1 MAIIRYSIKNP
12 LVVNLVLMFV
22 LIAGIM
28 SWYSMPQEMFPV
40 VLKDQVKITVRY
52 DGATPEDVERE
63 ITIPVE
69 EAFDS
74 LGDKDYIRSTSSEGV
89 STVVIKLKAG
99 TNVDEFMRLARS
111 TLDQITTLPTEA
123 EKPELSRLETRFPV
137 ISIAVYGKVDRSTLF
152 LLADKVKDSI
162 RDNVPGVATVGVAG
176 KRDWELWV
184 EVKPSVLASSHVSLK
199 QVATALRANLKDTPG
214 GLVKAQEGDILLRG
228 KGQQPTPE
236 NIRKIV
242 IKSGPSGGQLL
253 LGEVAE
259 VRHRLSE
266 AKTFGRFNQKPSV
279 NLTVSKTSKA
289 STIEV
294 AKLIRALVIDIR
306 KTLPK
311 GVTTNVFGD
320 MSVFVENRLNTV
332 KSSGLVGLILVLLSL
347 YIFLNFRVALVTAM
361 GIPVAFLV
369 AVIALNFFDFSI
381 NMVSMFAF
389 LIALGMIVDDAI
401 IVNENVYRHMEM
413 GESPEKAAY
422 LGAREVFWPVVAST
436 ITTIAAFLPMFS
448 ITGTLGA
455 FVQVIPVVVTAALVG
470 SLFEA
475 FGVLPSHAAEILK
488 VRKANKRKSL
498 LNWQALL
505 QVYLRVLRWSVVN
518 RYIVTALT
526 VGALI
531 VSVAYYNTRMSHNLF
546 SKVDVGQ
553 FFINIEAP
561 NTYSLEESERL
572 AKKVEAV
579 LFKILR
585 KNEIDTVLTNVGF
598 SFIDFNRFKLG
609 SRYIQLMVNLKK
621 PRPEGIIEKYVSP
634 LVSLKFE
641 PWGTRTR
648 SNKEL
653 LNLTRT
659 ELLKISGIEHL
670 YIARPIGGPV
680 GADIEVGIAGPDIK
694 VLRAQAI
701 RLTQWLEKQ
710 PGVYDFRH
718 DMDPGKRQ
726 YSYAINERGKKLGL
740 TQKEISEF
748 VRNGFL
754 GLEVVHVTRNNKRMP
769 VRLIFSQQV
778 RKSSDLNNLQIT
790 LPGKKPFFLG
800 DVASIQSGQA
810 LNTINRRDRRRL
822 AVIKAEVNANIVTA
836 DKVVPKIEKYFKKFL
851 ADNPEYKLNFLGEK
865 KRASESFKGM
875 QTAMILS
882 FAIIFFVLA
891 ALFKS
896 LLDPFVIMLAI
907 PFGFIGVIIGH
918 ELFSFKISFLSMVG
932 FIALA
937 GIVVNDSLILIDFA
951 KKQQARGVDRFEALI
966 EAGRVRIRPIL
977 LTTITTFLGISPL
990 IFFASGQT
998 AFLSPMAV
1006 SLGFGLLFA
1015 TVLILISLPCF
1026 YLIADDMREGT
1037 KRLFGIKSTAK
1048 N

>member
-12 LVVNLVLMFV
+12 LIVNLILMFV
-22 LIAGIM
+22 LIAGVM

-40 VLKDQVKITVRY
+40 ILKDQVKIVVRY

-69 EAFDS
+69 EAFDA
-74 LGDKDYIRSTSSEGV
+74 LGDKDFIRSTSSEGL

-99 TNVDEFMRLARS
+99 ANVDEFMRLARS
-111 TLDQITTLPTEA
+111 TLDQITTLPAEA
-123 EKPELSRLETRFPV
+123 DKPELSRLETRFPV
-137 ISIAVYGKVDRSTLF
+137 ISIAVYGAVNRATLF

-162 RDNVPGVATVGVAG
+162 REKVPGVATIGVAG

-184 EVKPSVLASSHVSLK
+184 VVNPSVLASSNVSLK
-199 QVATALRANLKDTPG
+199 QIASALRANLKDTPG
-214 GLVKAQEGDILLRG
+214 GSVKAQEGDILLRG
-228 KGQQPTPE
+228 KGQLPNPE
-236 NIRKIV
+236 NIKKIV
-242 IKSGPSGGQLL
+242 IKSKPSGGQLL

-259 VRHRLSE
+259 VKHRLSE
-266 AKTFGRFNQKPSV
+266 AKTLGRFNKNPSV

-289 STIEV
+289 STIQV
-294 AKLIRALVIDIR
+294 AKLIRNLVIDIR
-306 KTLPK
+306 KDLPK
-311 GVTTNVFGD
+311 EVTTNVFGD

-332 KSSGLVGLILVLLSL
+332 KSSGLVGLVFVLLSL

-369 AVIALNFFDFSI
+369 AVIALNFFGFSI

-413 GESPEKAAY
+413 GESPEKAAS

-448 ITGTLGA
+448 ISGTLGA

-488 VRKANKRKSL
+488 VKKKRKSRI
-498 LNWQALL
+498 NWQWLL
-505 QVYLRVLRWSVVN
+505 ERYISLLRWSVLN

-526 VGALI
+526 IGALV
-531 VSVAYYNTRMSHNLF
+531 VSVAYYKTRMSHNLF

-553 FFINIEAP
+553 YFINIEAP
-561 NTYSLEESERL
+561 NTYSLKDSERL
-572 AKKVEAV
+572 AKRVEEVIFKV
-579 LFKILR
+579 LR
-585 KNEIDTVLTNVGF
+585 KNEVDTVLTNVGF

-621 PRPEGIIEKYVSP
+621 PRPEGFIEKYVSP

-648 SNKEL
+648 TNKEL
-653 LNLTRT
+653 LTITRT
-659 ELLKISGIEHL
+659 ELLKISGIERL

-680 GADIEVGIAGPDIK
+680 GADIEVGIAGPDIA
-694 VLRAQAI
+694 VLRKQAI
-701 RLTQWLEKQ
+701 RLTHWLEKQ
-710 PGVYDFRH
+710 PGVFDYRH

-726 YSYAINERGKKLGL
+726 YSYAINERGQKLGL
-740 TQKEISEF
+740 TQKQISEF

-754 GLEVVHVTRNNKRMP
+754 GLEVVYVTRDNKRMP
-769 VRLIFSQQV
+769 VRLIFNEKV
-778 RKSSDLNNLQIT
+778 RKSSDLKNLQIT

-800 DVASIQSGQA
+800 DVASIKSDQA

-822 AVIKAEVNANIVTA
+822 AIVKAEVNPKIITS
-836 DKVVPKIEKYFKKFL
+836 DKIVPKIEKLFETFL
-851 ADNPEYKLNFLGEK
+851 RANRDYKLIFLGEK
-865 KRASESFKGM
+865 KRAAESFAGM
-875 QTAMILS
+875 KKAMILS

-891 ALFKS
+891 ALFRS

-918 ELFSFKISFLSMVG
+918 EIFSYNISFLSMVG
-932 FIALA
+932 FVALA

-951 KKQQARGVDRFEALI
+951 KKQRARGVERCEALI

-977 LTTITTFLGISPL
+977 LTSITTFLGISPL

-1015 TVLILISLPCF
+1015 TVLILVSLPCF
-1026 YLIADDMREGT
+1026 YLIADDLREWT
-1037 KRLFGIKSTAK
+1037 KRLFGIKARH
-1048 N
+1048 